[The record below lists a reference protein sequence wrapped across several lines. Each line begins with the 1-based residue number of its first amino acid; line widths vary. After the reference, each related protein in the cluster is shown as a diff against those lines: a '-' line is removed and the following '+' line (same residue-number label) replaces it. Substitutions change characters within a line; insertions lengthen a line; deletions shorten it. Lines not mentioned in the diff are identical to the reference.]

1 MFLFFTWQS
10 KETVM
15 RRERKIKGWQNYVH
29 PVRDCYAPIQDIC
42 ISQDQEN
49 IPIKNEKGT

>member
-1 MFLFFTWQS
+1 
-10 KETVM
+10 M

-29 PVRDCYAPIQDIC
+29 PVRDFYAPIQHIC

-49 IPIKNEKGT
+49 IPIKNEKGTLNRHFLKKTGI